1 MVEAADHEPEELVAS
16 VEAGPALGAERDLE
30 LLAEQQVLEDE
41 ALTAAEGTSK
51 RGQEEADEF
60 DHPRQDP
67 IVTAPARA
75 SEAFAPYTISRTP
88 ALERSCRT
96 GASAPAADAS
106 GGGIAALGSSARSM
120 HRTSAD
126 RRMRGRMSGGV
137 GGAGRPRPL
146 PDRLRDGGFG

>member
-1 MVEAADHEPEELVAS
+1 MSAEHGFGPDPEEVASPVMVEAADHEPEELVAS

-30 LLAEQQVLEDE
+30 LLAKQQVLEDE

-75 SEAFAPYTISRTP
+75 SEAFAPYTISRAP
-88 ALERSCRT
+88 ALE
-96 GASAPAADAS
+96 G
-106 GGGIAALGSSARSM
+106 L
-120 HRTSAD
+120 
-126 RRMRGRMSGGV
+126 
-137 GGAGRPRPL
+137 AGREPAPR
-146 PDRLRDGGFG
+146 RLMSRVAV